1 MPSRS
6 IVALAAAAL
15 WALAVLPASALCSL
29 CTGEVRLDS
38 GLADCF
44 VHRAGD
50 ALKQLNPDK
59 GFVIMDLR
67 DCGSRDGL
75 PTGATADS
83 PPPVLDTLFS
93 IDAAGLKCLSAA
105 IAGMDDNAFTP
116 SHVFNLGKDC
126 PAQQ

>member
-1 MPSRS
+1 MLLRS
-6 IVALAAAAL
+6 HSAVAAIAL
-15 WALAVLPASALCSL
+15 WASTALPAFALCQL
-29 CTGEVRLDS
+29 CTAEVRLDS

-44 VHRAGD
+44 VHRAAD
-50 ALKQLNPDK
+50 ALKKLAPDQ

-93 IDAAGLKCLSAA
+93 IDAAGLKCLTDA
-105 IAGMDDNAFTP
+105 IARMDDTALNP
-116 SHVFNLGKDC
+116 SHVFDLNRDC
-126 PAQQ
+126 PAQ